1 MCAAKL
7 TDEATT
13 EDLRENLIELR
24 KDFKDL
30 ITTVER
36 LAASQAEGVSSQL
49 RDGLRTYVD
58 KGEDVLGHAREQ
70 AERVYDDLHETVE
83 RNPLTAMMVALG
95 LGFII
100 GLLTR
105 SRS

>member
-7 TDEATT
+7 TDDATT
-13 EDLRENLIELR
+13 EDLRQNLVELR
-24 KDFKDL
+24 SDFKEL
-30 ITTVER
+30 LSTVEK
-36 LAASQAEGVSSQL
+36 LAAAQAAGVSSQV
-49 RDGLRTYVD
+49 REGLRTYMD
-58 KGEDVLGHAREQ
+58 KSEEALGHAREQ
-70 AERVYDDLHETVE
+70 AERLYDDFHETVE
-83 RNPLTAMMVALG
+83 RNPMTAIMVALG

>member
-7 TDEATT
+7 SDDATT
-13 EDLRENLIELR
+13 EDLRENLVELR
-24 KDFKDL
+24 KDFKEL
-30 ITTVER
+30 LSTVEK
-36 LAASQAEGVSSQL
+36 LAATQATNVSDHL
-49 RDGLRTYVD
+49 HDGLRTYID
-58 KGEDVLGHAREQ
+58 KGEEVFGHAREQ

-83 RNPLTAMMVALG
+83 RNPLAAMMIALG

-105 SRS
+105 HRS

>member
-7 TDEATT
+7 SEDATT

-30 ITTVER
+30 LSTVEK
-36 LAASQAEGVSSQL
+36 LAASQADNVQGHL
-49 RDGLRTYVD
+49 REGLRTYMD
-58 KGEDVLGHAREQ
+58 KGEEAFGHAREQ
-70 AERVYDDLHETVE
+70 AERMYDDLHETVE
-83 RNPLTAMMVALG
+83 RNPLTAMMIALG
-95 LGFII
+95 LGFVI

-105 SRS
+105 HRS